1 MVKWEDSSFAVE
13 ANGSEESSLR
23 SGMLLRCAPL
33 AEPLRPCR
41 LCSNEKA
48 PAVRGFF
55 VSEDKQESS
64 VLGAST
70 QKRERG
76 APSPTW
82 EVGCCLGPFGGPPVP
97 ATDRPSVCVRVYR
110 RWRLSPSRHI
120 VVTTPNAPLAFFLG
134 CHFFLMPSGCA
145 SRVDHRP
152 LDSGSSRSSSWAAG

>member
-1 MVKWEDSSFAVE
+1 MQWKPTARRSQVCGEVCCCVVHLWRSPLGRADSAAMKKPPLSVAFLCRKTSKKAACWVP
-13 ANGSEESSLR
+13 
-23 SGMLLRCAPL
+23 AP
-33 AEPLRPCR
+33 
-41 LCSNEKA
+41 
-48 PAVRGFF
+48 
-55 VSEDKQESS
+55 
-64 VLGAST
+64 
-70 QKRERG
+70 KRERG